1 MDQLCRIPE
10 ANSKLKGAALLQI
23 QAQRKRWGTQ
33 QEQLKDNETEEAELN
48 MRQETIT
55 IKQEM

>member
-1 MDQLCRIPE
+1 MQDPE
-10 ANSKLKGAALLQI
+10 ANSELRGAALS
-23 QAQRKRWGTQ
+23 QAWRKLESQ